1 MVGHGG
7 SQSRNCVSLCL
18 FCLGTKG
25 KLCSYS
31 LWMFLGSLGVVPIHL
46 SPICGVSYSYVM
58 SVSISFVL
66 FELPTSSVRRW
77 PDCYNSCWFHLQTEA
92 KKDPEVKHLHR
103 WTTPLNTTTWQL
115 PMIVYDQHI
124 PRPCVRWTS
133 SLMAS
138 YGTCHSFPRY
148 TVWCPKD
155 RRRSWIKRCRG
166 D

>member
-1 MVGHGG
+1 MKVKSLGASSKVAQRSVEGLFYDFYGG

-18 FCLGTKG
+18 FCGTKG

-77 PDCYNSCWFHLQTEA
+77 PDCCNSCWFHLQIEA

-115 PMIVYDQHI
+115 PMISMIVYD
-124 PRPCVRWTS
+124 
-133 SLMAS
+133 SLWS
-138 YGTCHSFPRY
+138 
-148 TVWCPKD
+148 
-155 RRRSWIKRCRG
+155 I
-166 D
+166 